1 MDEERDHS
9 GDLADLAAA
18 GLTTNSIF
26 SVSAFCKR
34 KSLIRSLEK
43 SINEVWDPRTAFRG
57 DRVKTHFLHRS
68 FIVENQQ
75 NIIEL
80 VTRPGYG
87 SKATA

>member
-43 SINEVWDPRTAFRG
+43 SINEVWDPRTAFRAG
-57 DRVKTHFLHRS
+57 RVPFRGLQPSGVQR
-68 FIVENQQ
+68 
-75 NIIEL
+75 
-80 VTRPGYG
+80 
-87 SKATA
+87 